1 VTFGSLLALVRINL
15 GREIR
20 SVFFSAFG
28 VALGVGSLVFFV
40 SLGLGVGKVIRE
52 KLFAVDQ
59 LLVEVAPSAISLGS
73 FGTALNQGVIDRLS
87 ALPQVAA
94 VFRKMNVRVPA
105 MSRYDGDF
113 FGSPLRIRLE
123 ILAVGVDP
131 GLLQRDIQLGDFND
145 PPVDQP
151 IPGVISTRMLE
162 IYNKSFAPARN
173 LPQLSGSLVVG
184 FTFPVEFNS
193 SMIVPSARGSPIRSQ
208 LQVVGL
214 SDRALLAGVTIPLAT
229 AIRVNR
235 AGLVD
240 AETFTGA
247 TLVAKRTDQV
257 PIIVA
262 EAKKMGLKI
271 DDRERQLA
279 ESIGLAVTLTTS
291 ALALL
296 SILICVLA
304 AANIAQTLFAS
315 VRARAREIG
324 IMQSVG
330 ASQTDIR
337 NIILSEATAIG
348 LAGGASGTLAALG
361 LEFLADR
368 LSGSYLPVFPFKPE
382 SFFSSPWSV
391 LLGGVGLGVVAAVLG
406 AYAPSRRAA
415 ATDPA
420 QTLSD

>member
-1 VTFGSLLALVRINL
+1 MTFGSLLALVRINL